1 MWDATGRGAVVVL
14 LKFIARPAGSSPRL
28 RGRGY
33 DRDEPAGRGT
43 ERTRVS
49 STTENMPCHW
59 SWIEIAAASRRAN
72 RSGDSAEKRHR
83 ITPEPAGSPTAK
95 SQLTE
100 VLVERQNQ
108 PLLRCRLRQDLPV
121 VRTGACHSNPDNIVA
136 RRLERGDRDSWNVL
150 VGEESH
156 GSDGERKDPFGLE
169 NFGRIVQTGYDV
181 VVRQIGIIL
190 QDLLLRPAL
199 AE

>member
-1 MWDATGRGAVVVL
+1 
-14 LKFIARPAGSSPRL
+14 
-28 RGRGY
+28 
-33 DRDEPAGRGT
+33 
-43 ERTRVS
+43 
-49 STTENMPCHW
+49 MPCHW
-59 SWIEIAAASRRAN
+59 SWIEIAATSRRAN

-83 ITPEPAGSPTAK
+83 INPGAGREPTAK

-108 PLLRCRLRQDLPV
+108 PLLRCRLRQDLAV
-121 VRTGACHSNPDNIVA
+121 VRAGTCHSNPDNIVA

-156 GSDGERKDPFGLE
+156 GSDGERKDPLGFE

-181 VVRQIGIIL
+181 VVRQVGIIL
-190 QDLLLRPAL
+190 QDLKLRPAL